1 MTLFRYCFRAQ
12 LAQLVQFKALFEG
25 FKGRMWDM
33 YTAVIFWK
41 SQSPYVYGLGGARLR
56 MGRGCARGVCKGGC
70 KGMGRG
76 EWVSECRVD

>member
-1 MTLFRYCFRAQ
+1 MSEYCFRAQ

-41 SQSPYVYGLGGARLR
+41 SQSPYVDGIRLWMGGSV
-56 MGRGCARGVCKGGC
+56 CAWMGGC
-70 KGMGRG
+70 VCMGG
-76 EWVSECRVD
+76 FVYGWVNG